1 MKYLKKYKI
10 FESDN
15 NLNNIANQ
23 FITDMSKSYDL
34 RFNQEF
40 DKNKANCAW
49 YTIEFYNFAKQRS
62 LDVRVI
68 YFDSDIEAHIAPI
81 LGDKVIDFT
90 VKQFTKNPDDNYL
103 VLTPEDYKQ
112 FGYHQFEVYDE
123 LPELETVHPADRI

>member
-1 MKYLKKYKI
+1 MRHLKTYDLYKKLDI
-10 FESDN
+10 ESIISD
-15 NLNNIANQ
+15 
-23 FITDMSKSYDL
+23 FITHISKMWDL
-34 RFNQEF
+34 RFGKPF
-40 DKNKANCAW
+40 DEYKANCAW